1 MVPSAIADK
10 QTRALPKGRQR
21 ASGDGGMTA
30 AKGHTISEASRSSA
44 DLGVPQTFKYL
55 LVILGEFER
64 RAASSE
70 SARRRASNLPRDAK
84 FALVLLCHAGLCRIR
99 ISGAT

>member
-64 RAASSE
+64 RAG
-70 SARRRASNLPRDAK
+70 RASNLPRDARVCPSPTVSRW
-84 FALVLLCHAGLCRIR
+84 ALPD
-99 ISGAT
+99 